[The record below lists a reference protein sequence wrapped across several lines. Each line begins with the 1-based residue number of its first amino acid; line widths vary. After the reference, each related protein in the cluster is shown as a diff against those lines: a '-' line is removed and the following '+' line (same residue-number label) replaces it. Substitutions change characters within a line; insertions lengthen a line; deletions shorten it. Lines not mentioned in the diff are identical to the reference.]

1 MRILLVGL
9 TVSMGIM
16 GLFSSTLGQE
26 GVYERRVYHTQRAA
40 PSAPVIDGDLGD
52 KCWNAVE
59 WGTDFVQWE
68 PEEGAVPSQQT
79 AFKIVYDDR
88 AIYVAYRVHDTEPD
102 RIDSILSRRD
112 GFPGDWVE
120 INIDSYHDHRTA
132 FSFTASVSGT
142 RGDEFISN
150 DGNNWA
156 GSWDPIWEFKTR
168 IDEEGWTAEARIPL
182 SQLRYGNKDEH
193 VWGIQV
199 HRRLF
204 RKEERSLWQPK
215 SKDES
220 GWVSRFG
227 ELHGLEGI
235 PAQRQIELLPY
246 VVAQTESFEAVSG
259 DPFND
264 GRDSHLGAGL
274 DGKFGVTSDL
284 TLDFTINPDF
294 GQVEADPSEV
304 NLSAFES
311 FFQERRPFF
320 IEGSN
325 ILDFQIAPSI
335 AGGNFTADNLF
346 YSRRIGLR
354 PHHSPDL
361 GIDEYVQ
368 VPDNTSILAAFK
380 LTGKTRKG
388 LSIGVMDN
396 ITSRETARIAAPGG
410 PREERVEPL
419 TNFFVARVQQDID
432 KGNTRIGGMLT
443 AVNRSIDEDHL
454 AFLHSSAYS
463 AGIDLFQYWS
473 NRAWYVAA
481 NGAVSD
487 VRGDESA
494 LLVTQTAS
502 ARYFQRPDN
511 TYESLDSTR
520 TSLSGYAGSLRLAKT
535 SGPGNLRFETGAA
548 WRSPGFEANDIGFLR
563 RADEI
568 NQFTWVGYS
577 VRNPVSIFRRF
588 GINGNQWLDWDFG
601 GTNLTRRVNM
611 NGNATFLN
619 NWSGGIGVNRT
630 LESISNTALRGGPSS
645 KWPGNWNADFSV
657 NTDNRQRLFGGFG
670 GGLTSGDEDSYDY
683 RNVWL
688 DLALRPSNAM
698 RLTLSPFYSR
708 NKDEMQYV
716 TTEFVGSEE
725 RYLFGSLDQKTAAL
739 TVRINYTIS
748 PNLTVQYYGSPF
760 ASSGKYTEFKRI
772 TTPLAESY
780 LDRFHVFDDTQITYN
795 PTNDTFDID
804 ENEDGTVDYS
814 IENPNFNVREFNSN
828 LVLRWEFQPGSLLYL
843 VWSQARTDF
852 ITDGGFGVGKEFDTI
867 FGTHPRN
874 ILLVKVSKW
883 FSL

>member
-1 MRILLVGL
+1 V
-9 TVSMGIM
+9 
-16 GLFSSTLGQE
+16 
-26 GVYERRVYHTQRAA
+26 
-40 PSAPVIDGDLGD
+40 PSAPVIDGDLAD
-52 KCWNAVE
+52 ACWNAVE

-68 PEEGAVPSQQT
+68 PEEGAAPSQQT

-88 AIYVAYRVHDTEPD
+88 AVYVAYRCYDTDPSE
-102 RIDSILSRRD
+102 IDNILARRD

-120 INIDSYHDHRTA
+120 INIDSYHDLRTG

-150 DGNNWA
+150 DGSHWDGN
-156 GSWDPIWEFKTR
+156 WDPIWEFKTR
-168 IDEEGWTAEARIPL
+168 IDEEGWTAEVKIPL

-199 HRRLF
+199 HRRLY

-227 ELHGLEGI
+227 ELHGIEGI

-246 VVAQTESFEAVSG
+246 ASAQTERFEAVDG

-264 GRDSHLGAGL
+264 GRDSDLGAGL

-335 AGGNFTADNLF
+335 AGGSFTADNLF

-361 GIDEYVQ
+361 GIDEYAQ

-380 LTGKTRKG
+380 LSGKTKKG

-396 ITSRETARIAAPGG
+396 ITSRETAHIEAPGG
-410 PREERVEPL
+410 PRDETVEPV
-419 TNFFVARVQQDID
+419 TNFFVARAQQDIS

-443 AVNRSIDEDHL
+443 AVNRSIDDDHM

-463 AGIDLFQYWS
+463 AGIDFFQYWG

-481 NGAVSD
+481 NGAFSHVK
-487 VRGDESA
+487 GDQSA
-494 LLVTQTAS
+494 LLETQTSS

-511 TYESLDSTR
+511 TYESVDSTR
-520 TSLSGYAGSLRLAKT
+520 TSLSGHAGSLRLAKT
-535 SGPGNLRFETGAA
+535 SGRGNFRFETGAA
-548 WRSPGFEANDIGFLR
+548 WRSPGFEVNDIGFLR

-568 NQFTWVGYS
+568 NQFTWVGFS

-601 GTNLTRRVNM
+601 GTSLARRVNM
-611 NGNATFLN
+611 NGNADFLN
-619 NWSGGIGVNRT
+619 NWSAGAGATRT
-630 LESISNTALRGGPSS
+630 LETISNTALRGGPSS
-645 KWPGNWNADFSV
+645 KWPGNWNANFWV
-657 NTDNRQRLFGGFG
+657 NTDHRQRIFGGFG
-670 GGLTSGDEDSYDY
+670 GGLTSGDEDSYDF

-688 DLALRPSNAM
+688 DLAFRPSNAL
-698 RLTLSPFYSR
+698 RVTLSPFYSR

-716 TTEFVGSEE
+716 TTESAGSQE
-725 RYLFGSLDQKTAAL
+725 RYLFGNLDQKTAAL
-739 TVRINYTIS
+739 TVRIDYTIT

-760 ASSGKYTEFKRI
+760 ASSGKYNEFKRI
-772 TTPLAESY
+772 TDPLAESY
-780 LDRFHVFDDTQITYN
+780 RDRFHVFDDTEITYN
-795 PTNDTFDID
+795 PTDDAFDID
-804 ENEDGTVDYS
+804 ENGDGNVDYS

-828 LVLRWEFQPGSLLYL
+828 LVLRWEYQPGSLLYL

-852 ITDGGFGVGKEFDTI
+852 ITDGGFGVGKEWDAI
-867 FGTHPRN
+867 FGSHPRN
-874 ILLVKVSKW
+874 IFLIKVSKW